1 MAEPVSFFDLAT
13 RLTGWCSGTG
23 EVRPDVGAFPFR
35 QVDDDLG
42 ALGALFREF
51 LIIHLDRYQPTSVG
65 YESPILVPT
74 DNLLKVRKL
83 YGLGMILETECA
95 ERGIPVWEKDLRDLK
110 RELTGNPSADKS
122 EMVEAAL
129 LAGIN
134 LPATKAEGRED
145 AADAFAGWLIGIRAL
160 NPKASARWDSLIWS
174 KGRGGLL

>member
-1 MAEPVSFFDLAT
+1 MAEQVSFFDIAT

-23 EVRPDVGAFPFR
+23 DVRPAVGAFPFR

-51 LIIHLDRYQPTSVG
+51 LRIHFDTYQPTSVG

-74 DNLLKVRKL
+74 DSLLKVRKI
-83 YGLGMILETECA
+83 YGMGMILETECA

-110 RELTGNPSADKS
+110 RELTGDPSADKAM
-122 EMVEAAL
+122 MVEAAL
-129 LAGIN
+129 LAGID
-134 LPATKAEGRED
+134 LPPKGEGQDD

-160 NPKASARWDSLIWS
+160 NPKASARWDSVIWS